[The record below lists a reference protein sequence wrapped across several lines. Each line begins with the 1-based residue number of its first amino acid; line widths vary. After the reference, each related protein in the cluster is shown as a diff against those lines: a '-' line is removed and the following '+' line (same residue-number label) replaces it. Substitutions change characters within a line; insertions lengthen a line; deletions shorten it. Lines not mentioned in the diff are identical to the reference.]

1 MGGGKS
7 HKLKK
12 SAKPIRDNF
21 CKKRQEQKLKSQ
33 KSSQRQ
39 LSTHGSKENNDFDR
53 ALMNM
58 KARLSSP
65 RKCKREG
72 FIALAPPIFSSD
84 ISVEEDSSKQDAKFT
99 TDQLLEDE
107 IVIPSNCNTSAVQ
120 EKARRSKTN
129 HNMFSLLE
137 EDDGEKVLH
146 LHTPAF
152 SNIHETRDHSND
164 DDDNDSL

>member
-1 MGGGKS
+1 MKRMGGGKS

-33 KSSQRQ
+33 KSSRRQ

-53 ALMNM
+53 AVMKL
-58 KARLSSP
+58 KARMCSP
-65 RKCKREG
+65 KKCKREG

-84 ISVEEDSSKQDAKFT
+84 ANVEEDKGSSKQDAKFT

-107 IVIPSNCNTSAVQ
+107 IGIPPDHSTSAVQ
-120 EKARRSKTN
+120 AKARRSKTN
-129 HNMFSLLE
+129 HNRFSLLE

-146 LHTPAF
+146 LRKPAF
-152 SNIHETRDHSND
+152 SNVHETD
-164 DDDNDSL
+164 DDDDSL